1 MKISGRFPSAG
12 DTQGKMLADAPVA
25 PALASERPSLRDVY
39 DEHVDFVWSAL
50 LRLGVA
56 PSDADDATQEVFLV
70 VHRRLDS
77 FAHRAS
83 LRSWVYGICLR
94 VASNHRRSQRSRR
107 DGPSK
112 SDDGDEVAASL
123 AAAAPGPEELVSE
136 QQARAMLEEALA
148 RLEPEQRLMIV
159 MFEID
164 DLSGKEIASTLGLPI
179 GTVHSRLHR
188 AREAFRVAVER
199 VLRSADRGTRRPT

>member
-1 MKISGRFPSAG
+1 MK
-12 DTQGKMLADAPVA
+12 MVVDAAVA
-25 PALASERPSLRDVY
+25 PALASERPSLREVY

-50 LRLGVA
+50 VRLGVA

-77 FAHRAS
+77 FAGRAS
-83 LRSWVYGICLR
+83 MRSWVYGICLR

-107 DGPSK
+107 DSPAK
-112 SDDGDEVAASL
+112 ADDADGVAASL
-123 AAAAPGPEELVSE
+123 AAPGPGPEELLSE
-136 QQARAMLEEALA
+136 QQARAILEDALS

-164 DLSGKEIASTLGLPI
+164 DLPGKEIASKLGLPI

-188 AREAFRVAVER
+188 AREAFRITVER
-199 VLRSADRGTRRPT
+199 LLRSAEYGTRRPT